1 MNKKIKIEVSHF
13 LERFFDKCIKNNIN
27 LYDIHYITE
36 EKCTMIINLNDYKS
50 IKKLNYYSDI
60 KIVKYEGLLG
70 IKKHV
75 KDNIYFYLI
84 FIFCFALMDI
94 ITSYIVDINI
104 IHENK
109 SIRNLVKKELEEHN
123 IKKYSLAYDFDEL
136 EKIKNE
142 ILKDNPTTLEWMSIT
157 KEGMKYV
164 IRVEERIIKNPVN
177 EEGYRHVIASKD
189 GKVTKILSTKGDV
202 LVRSGEYVKK
212 GQRLISGEITLY
224 DNIKGNTLATG
235 TVYGDVWY
243 TAKIAYPKKEV
254 IKTETGKTRYNLNI
268 NNKIFLKNKYKYFY
282 QENKREI
289 KILGL
294 KIKIYKEKEYN
305 EKVHT
310 LKDDEVIKRATE
322 KVENEFI
329 TKLKNTG
336 EVKKISVLEKNID
349 DDYGYIEFFVMT
361 NEIISE
367 YSPYEVNIN

>member
-224 DNIKGNTLATG
+224 DNIKGYTLATG
-235 TVYGDVWY
+235 TVYGNVWY
-243 TAKIAYPKKEV
+243 TAKIAYPKKEA

>member
-27 LYDIHYITE
+27 LYDIHYITD

-70 IKKHV
+70 IKEHV

-157 KEGMKYV
+157 KEGMKYE

-243 TAKIAYPKKEV
+243 TAKIAYPKKEA

-329 TKLKNTG
+329 NKLKNTG

-349 DDYGYIEFFVMT
+349 DEYGYIEFFVMT

>member
-70 IKKHV
+70 IKEHV

-109 SIRNLVKKELEEHN
+109 SIRNLVKKELEEYN

-202 LVRSGEYVKK
+202 LVRSDEYVKK

-243 TAKIAYPKKEV
+243 TAKIAYPKKEA

-329 TKLKNTG
+329 NKLKNTG

-349 DDYGYIEFFVMT
+349 DEYGYIEFFVMT

>member
-123 IKKYSLAYDFDEL
+123 IK
-136 EKIKNE
+136 
-142 ILKDNPTTLEWMSIT
+142 
-157 KEGMKYV
+157 
-164 IRVEERIIKNPVN
+164 
-177 EEGYRHVIASKD
+177 
-189 GKVTKILSTKGDV
+189 
-202 LVRSGEYVKK
+202 
-212 GQRLISGEITLY
+212 
-224 DNIKGNTLATG
+224 
-235 TVYGDVWY
+235 
-243 TAKIAYPKKEV
+243 
-254 IKTETGKTRYNLNI
+254 
-268 NNKIFLKNKYKYFY
+268 
-282 QENKREI
+282 
-289 KILGL
+289 
-294 KIKIYKEKEYN
+294 
-305 EKVHT
+305 
-310 LKDDEVIKRATE
+310 
-322 KVENEFI
+322 
-329 TKLKNTG
+329 
-336 EVKKISVLEKNID
+336 
-349 DDYGYIEFFVMT
+349 
-361 NEIISE
+361 
-367 YSPYEVNIN
+367 

>member
-27 LYDIHYITE
+27 LYDIHYITD

-109 SIRNLVKKELEEHN
+109 SIRNLVNKELEEHN

-235 TVYGDVWY
+235 SVYGDVWY
-243 TAKIAYPKKEV
+243 TAKIAYPKKEA

-282 QENKREI
+282 QENKKEI

-305 EKVHT
+305 IKVST
-310 LKDDEVIKRATE
+310 LKDDEVIKKATE

-336 EVKKISVLEKNID
+336 EVKKISVLEKNFD
-349 DDYGYIEFFVMT
+349 DEYGYIEFFVMT

-367 YSPYEVNIN
+367 YSSYEVNIN

>member
-94 ITSYIVDINI
+94 ITSYIVDINV

-123 IKKYSLAYDFDEL
+123 IKKFSLAYDFDEL

-157 KEGMKYV
+157 KEGMKYI

-177 EEGYRHVIASKD
+177 KEGYRHVIASKD

-243 TAKIAYPKKEV
+243 TAKIAYPKKEA
-254 IKTETGKTRYNLNI
+254 IKMETGKTRYNLNI

-305 EKVHT
+305 IKVST
-310 LKDDEVIKRATE
+310 LQDDVVIKRATE
-322 KVENEFI
+322 KVENEFL

-336 EVKKISVLEKNID
+336 EVKKISVLEKDFD
-349 DDYGYIEFFVMT
+349 DEYGYIEFFVMT

>member
-36 EKCTMIINLNDYKS
+36 EKCTMIIKLNDYKS

-189 GKVTKILSTKGDV
+189 GKITKILSTKGDV

-243 TAKIAYPKKEV
+243 TAKIAYPKKEA

-310 LKDDEVIKRATE
+310 LNDEEVIKRATE

-336 EVKKISVLEKNID
+336 EVKKISVLEKNFD
-349 DDYGYIEFFVMT
+349 DEYGYIEFFVMT

>member
-94 ITSYIVDINI
+94 ITSYIVDINV

-123 IKKYSLAYDFDEL
+123 IKKFSLAYDFDEL

-177 EEGYRHVIASKD
+177 KEGYRHVIASKD

-243 TAKIAYPKKEV
+243 TAKIAYPKKEA
-254 IKTETGKTRYNLNI
+254 IKMETGKTRYNLNI

-305 EKVHT
+305 IKVST
-310 LKDDEVIKRATE
+310 LQDDVVIKRATE
-322 KVENEFI
+322 KVENEFL

-336 EVKKISVLEKNID
+336 EVKKISVLEKDFD
-349 DDYGYIEFFVMT
+349 DEYGYIEFFVMT

>member
-136 EKIKNE
+136 EKFKNE

-157 KEGMKYV
+157 KEGMKYI

-189 GKVTKILSTKGDV
+189 GKITKILSTKGDV

-243 TAKIAYPKKEV
+243 TAKIAYPKKEA
-254 IKTETGKTRYNLNI
+254 IKMETGKTRYNLNI

-305 EKVHT
+305 IKVST
-310 LKDDEVIKRATE
+310 LQDDVVIKRATE
-322 KVENEFI
+322 KVENEFL

-336 EVKKISVLEKNID
+336 EVKKISVLEKDFD
-349 DDYGYIEFFVMT
+349 DEYGYIEFFVMT

>member
-224 DNIKGNTLATG
+224 DNIKGYTLATG
-235 TVYGDVWY
+235 TVYGNVWY
-243 TAKIAYPKKEV
+243 TAKIAYPKKEA

-349 DDYGYIEFFVMT
+349 DEYGYIEFFVMT

>member
-84 FIFCFALMDI
+84 FIFCLALMDI

-243 TAKIAYPKKEV
+243 TAKIAYPKKEA

-349 DDYGYIEFFVMT
+349 DEYGYIEFFVMT

>member
-36 EKCTMIINLNDYKS
+36 EKCTMIINLNDYKN

-235 TVYGDVWY
+235 SVYGDVWY
-243 TAKIAYPKKEV
+243 TAKIAYPKKEA

-305 EKVHT
+305 IKVST
-310 LKDDEVIKRATE
+310 LKDDEVIKKATE

-329 TKLKNTG
+329 AKLKNTG
-336 EVKKISVLEKNID
+336 EVKKISVLEKNFD
-349 DDYGYIEFFVMT
+349 DEYGYIEFFVMT